1 MLLEVAVKVC
11 KRWRE
16 AVGSC
21 GKLWSSSS
29 LEINSRNISPVLT
42 LMSSGMLS
50 RLRSVKVEK
59 VTCKKSEVYVCI
71 LKPIKTIISR

>member
-1 MLLEVAVKVC
+1 MKMNILYVSQVAAKVC

-21 GKLWSSSS
+21 GKLWSNSS
-29 LEINSRNISPVLT
+29 LQINSHNISPVLT
-42 LMSSGMLS
+42 LMGSGMLS

-59 VTCKKSEVYVCI
+59 VRPVKRVKFM
-71 LKPIKTIISR
+71 